1 VHWFAASL
9 VAKEDAMAS
18 QALNRNH
25 SNGLDP
31 DQRLA
36 RNLGWFSIGLGVTEI
51 LAPELVAKISGAPNN
66 KQSRTVIRT
75 YGGREI
81 AQGMAILSS
90 TPRPAGWMWGR
101 VAGDVL
107 DIGSVAVGMSSRNGN
122 FARGLVAIMALLGVT
137 AIDYY
142 CADKLSSKTPATG
155 TTREGRIRIVQSIIV
170 GRGAEEVYRFW
181 RNLENLPRFMKHLES
196 VKETG
201 HRQTH
206 WKTKAPGGSSVEW
219 DAEITA
225 DEPNRRISWRSLP
238 GSTVENSGT
247 VSFERATGDR
257 GTLIR
262 VEMEY
267 RPPFGMIG
275 SVAASLFRENPKQQI
290 YDDLRI
296 MKQFLEVGEKAHS
309 DASIFPTMHA
319 AQPPSRVPETA
330 LVH

>member
-1 VHWFAASL
+1 MV
-9 VAKEDAMAS
+9 S
-18 QALNRNH
+18 QALNANY
-25 SNGLDP
+25 SNGSDP

-36 RNLGWFSIGLGVTEI
+36 RNLGWFSIGLGATEI
-51 LAPELVAKISGAPNN
+51 FAPGVVARISGAPDS
-66 KQSRTVIRT
+66 KRSRTVIRT

-81 AQGMAILSS
+81 AQGIAILSS
-90 TPRPAGWMWGR
+90 MPRPAGWMWGR

-107 DIGSVAVGMSSRNGN
+107 DIGSVAVGMLSKDGN
-122 FARGLVAIMALLGVT
+122 FPRGLLAMTSLLGVT
-137 AIDYY
+137 AIDQY
-142 CADKLSSKTPATG
+142 CAEKLSSKTPATG
-155 TTREGRIRIVQSIIV
+155 TTREGHIRIAQSIIV
-170 GRGAEEVYRFW
+170 GRKPEEVYGFW
-181 RNLENLPRFMKHLES
+181 RSFENLPRFMDHLES

-201 HRQTH
+201 NGRSH
-206 WKTKAPGGSSVEW
+206 WKTRGPGGSAVEW

-247 VSFERATGDR
+247 VRFERAPGDR

-267 RPPFGMIG
+267 RPPFGKIG

-290 YDDLRI
+290 YDDLRA
-296 MKQFLEVGEKAHS
+296 MKQILEVGERARS

-319 AQPPSRVPETA
+319 AQPPSIVPETA
-330 LVH
+330 LSR